1 MADVGRCAEAWQVTQ
16 AAAQACA
23 CRSLSAALTGLLHA
37 AGNSAQASAA
47 LTERR
52 NGTPGM
58 VGDPSVYV
66 RMQRI

>member
-1 MADVGRCAEAWQVTQ
+1 MTQ

-23 CRSLSAALTGLLHA
+23 CRSLSAAMAGLIHA

-47 LTERR
+47 LAEGR